1 MITKLKSNI
10 KLSFIIACYNA
21 EKYLD
26 RTIQSVYKNNW
37 LSKDNVEV
45 IAINDGSTD
54 GTLAKLQE
62 IAKRY
67 PITVLNQPNMG
78 VGVTKNRGIEAAQGQ
93 YVMIL
98 DADDWVDDKVISE
111 SLDFAIK
118 NKIDLMAFEMQ
129 FVNEQNQYTH
139 LKNIFPGPKETM
151 LTGTEVLLAGYQP
164 SSVCLFLMHSKFFK
178 DYGMCFYEGTQLD
191 VELSTRLMLRSKRVF
206 FSKQVGYY
214 YFRNEGSITKAVNQ
228 EKLKSYLYDSVRV
241 AELGKNNVNL
251 TKDKT
256 IKTIVIQN
264 NNSIVWNLLW
274 RFCSKPKE
282 VDYDFKLQCIEDLKE
297 KNLYPIKGPLK
308 TKFQRLTRVIMN
320 IEFLLKWTVKL

>member
-1 MITKLKSNI
+1 MYNTNPDTY
-10 KLSFIIACYNA
+10 LSFIIACYNA

-37 LSKDNVEV
+37 LSKDNIEV
-45 IAINDGSTD
+45 ICINDGSTD
-54 GTLAKLQE
+54 GTLAKLKQL
-62 IAKRY
+62 AKSY
-67 PITVLNQPNMG
+67 PITILDQPNRG
-78 VGVTKNRGIEAAQGQ
+78 VGVTKNRGLEAAQGQ

-98 DADDWVDDKVISE
+98 DADDWVDAKVISE

-129 FVNEQNQYTH
+129 FVNENLEYTH
-139 LKNIFPGPKETM
+139 LKNIFPGPKETL
-151 LTGTEVLLAGYQP
+151 LTGAEVVLAGYQP

-206 FSKQVGYY
+206 FSKHVGYY

-228 EKLKSYLYDSVRV
+228 DKLKSYLYDSVRI

-251 TKDKT
+251 TKDRA

-274 RFCSKPKE
+274 RFLSKPKE
-282 VDYDFKLQCIEDLKE
+282 VDFNFKLQCIKELKE

-308 TKFQRLTRVIMN
+308 TWFQRLTRAIMN
-320 IEFLLKWTVKL
+320 IEFLLKWVVKL